1 VESDG
6 LDPFVM
12 PSLGPSKF
20 RKGLKLLILNYEGA
34 FYNMTTNN
42 MTTNVVTRGF

>member
-12 PSLGPSKF
+12 PSKF

-34 FYNMTTNN
+34 FYNMTTN
-42 MTTNVVTRGF
+42 VVTRVVFDNV